1 MTANRYALTLG
12 EQSEVHV
19 RCSIY
24 GNGLVEH
31 RFTVEEL
38 RKMGAS
44 FGDQAQL
51 VVLSESDALPELHRS
66 DNDAAMLIIKGRRGH
81 SDEAPR

>member
-1 MTANRYALTLG
+1 MTANRYALNLG

-19 RCSIY
+19 RCSIH

-38 RKMGAS
+38 SKMGAS

-51 VVLSESDALPELHRS
+51 VVLSDALPELHQS